1 MLLAVEIIGIITMIT
16 LSGVSILSFIV
27 LNKILSQ
34 LKYKNYLL
42 EKMTQNIYM
51 MASKKDVDLY
61 DKVFKEDID
70 NDKI

>member
-61 DKVFKEDID
+61 DKVFKEDND